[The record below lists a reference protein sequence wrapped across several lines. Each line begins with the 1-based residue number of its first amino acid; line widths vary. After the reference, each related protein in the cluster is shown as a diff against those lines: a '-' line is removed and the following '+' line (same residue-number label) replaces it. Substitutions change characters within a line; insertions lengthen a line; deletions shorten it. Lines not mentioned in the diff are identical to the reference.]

1 MPTER
6 GQKKVR
12 EMSELFASS
21 SLIVAAEYRGID
33 VSDMG
38 ELRKTIKRSDAQ
50 FKIVK
55 NTFARIAADDCG
67 KPEIKTF
74 IDGPIGFLTTSSDSA
89 LAAKALVKHAE
100 DNSLPV
106 RLLGG
111 WFEGNILNS
120 DQVNKLAKI
129 PAKDELLSK
138 MIGSLNSPI
147 VSLVTVMGGPIRAL
161 SSVLKN
167 HIEKQQT
174 QS

>member
-1 MPTER
+1 MCIR
-6 GQKKVR
+6 D
-12 EMSELFASS
+12 S
-21 SLIVAAEYRGID
+21 
-33 VSDMG
+33 
-38 ELRKTIKRSDAQ
+38 
-50 FKIVK
+50 
-55 NTFARIAADDCG
+55 
-67 KPEIKTF
+67 
-74 IDGPIGFLTTSSDSA
+74 LTTSSDSA
-89 LAAKALVKHAE
+89 LAAKALVKHSE

-106 RLLGG
+106 RVIGG

-147 VSLVTVMGGPIRAL
+147 VSLVTVMGGPIRSL

-174 QS
+174 QA